1 MSELIKQIKWWE
13 TNTQEHHIRGS
24 FNRKL
29 FRDVCNA
36 KKKEPEGKGIR
47 NYLRTILKKKICTR

>member
-36 KKKEPEGKGIR
+36 KNTTKIKRAGRER
-47 NYLRTILKKKICTR
+47 N